1 MYKIGQSN
9 DIHNLKKNIFH
20 KKKMIIGG
28 TCIESDYR
36 IKAYSDGDIILH
48 SISEAIYG
56 ALSKGDLGKYFPE
69 NNKEN
74 KNLSSR
80 KILKHA
86 LFMLKDENYEIV
98 NIDFTVICEKVHF
111 KNYKE
116 KIVMTLNSLIPNTN
130 INFKA
135 TRWES
140 LGNTK
145 IQSNCV
151 VLIKKIDSKP
161 SPISEDKMI
170 EFIQY
175 QNNKN
180 ITEIIE
186 ENASCDEIKNS
197 STTKKIDSFI
207 KKINDDDVLLDE
219 EIKNDDEK
227 KSASKNKYSGNGYFK
242 KIKRIHEE

>member
-28 TCIESDYR
+28 TCIESNYR

-48 SISEAIYG
+48 SISESIYG

-69 NNKEN
+69 NDKKN

-80 KILKHA
+80 KILSHA
-86 LFMLKDENYEIV
+86 LFMLKDQDYEIV
-98 NIDFTVICEKVHF
+98 NIDFTVICEKVYF

-116 KIVMTLNSLIPNTN
+116 KILMTLNSLIPNTN

-140 LGNTK
+140 SGNNK

-161 SPISEDKMI
+161 SPVSEDRMI
-170 EFIQY
+170 EFIQ
-175 QNNKN
+175 
-180 ITEIIE
+180 
-186 ENASCDEIKNS
+186 
-197 STTKKIDSFI
+197 
-207 KKINDDDVLLDE
+207 
-219 EIKNDDEK
+219 
-227 KSASKNKYSGNGYFK
+227 
-242 KIKRIHEE
+242 